1 MIEKNNIIFFSP
13 SINVKK
19 IFFNKKNII
28 FLKENYFDYFDLK
41 TNKRKKISLNSINIE
56 IENTKLDINSII
68 TEIRSWGPVWS
79 RWNDQGDQFE
89 RYYRQSLLNIL
100 RYYNYLNKLNIKK
113 VFFFTSSSHHID
125 SLELELSLRLAK
137 IDQIYFGYDDWT
149 GYLIPSIYRKSH
161 TNKKIINTGLT
172 HSFLNKILKN
182 TKKNKFSQKLNIFE
196 NKKSNSYYFAL
207 YQVLR
212 RFASD
217 IIKKIFISKKINYHH
232 SIFSTSTLLKL
243 IKIQKEAITFYK
255 QNTIDKKEFYEIL
268 KKKNCLVYVAHNE
281 PEASMYPEGGEFNNV
296 IDIILNIKKKFN
308 VDIFY
313 KEHPITTQY
322 HADYIHFTR
331 VGVARSKKY
340 YSELLDLGCKFIDYS
355 IYLNDNKIIGNIL
368 PVTVTGSIAVERAV
382 KGYETIVCGYPWYK
396 NIPGV
401 IKFNKIK
408 NLNKIINQKIRMNKD
423 IKKRSIIFLDKIYR
437 NCTTPNFP
445 GIGNP
450 IPDLSSKSKNNFKK
464 TVEYLIKNA

>member
-1 MIEKNNIIFFSP
+1 MIKKNNIIFFSP
-13 SINVKK
+13 SENVKK

-56 IENTKLDINSII
+56 IKNTKLNINDII

-137 IDQIYFGYDDWT
+137 IDQIYFHYDDWT
-149 GYLIPSIYRKSH
+149 RYLIPSIYKRSH
-161 TNKKIINTGLT
+161 KDKKMINSGLR
-172 HSFLNKILKN
+172 HSFLNKILKK
-182 TKKNKFSQKLNIFE
+182 TKKDKLSQKLNIFE

-207 YQVLR
+207 YQLLR
-212 RFASD
+212 RFAVD
-217 IIKKIFISKKINYHH
+217 IIKKIFISKKINYNQG
-232 SIFSTSTLLKL
+232 SFSVLTLLKL
-243 IKIQKEAITFYK
+243 INIQKEAITFYK
-255 QNTIDKKEFYEIL
+255 KNTIDKKNFYEIL

-281 PEASMYPEGGEFNNV
+281 PEASMYPEGGEYNNV
-296 IDIILNIKKKFN
+296 IDIILNIKKTFN
-308 VDIFY
+308 GDIFY

-322 HADYIHFTR
+322 YADYIHFTR

-340 YSELLDLGCKFIDYS
+340 YSDLLDLGCKFIDYS
-355 IYLNDNKIIGNIL
+355 VYLNDNRIIGNLL

-401 IKFNKIK
+401 IKLNKIK
-408 NLNKIINQKIRMNKD
+408 NLNKIIDEKIRMNKE
-423 IKKRSIIFLDKIYR
+423 IQKRSISFLDRIYT
-437 NCTTPNFP
+437 NSTTPNFP
-445 GIGNP
+445 GIGDP
-450 IPDLSSKSKNNFKK
+450 IPDLTIKSKNNFKK